1 MSIVVFHR
9 KLSLELVSCGSV
21 GTVQA
26 FCINT
31 QVSNAQT
38 STCIGHMHWNCFS
51 SWRERERE
59 REGRE
64 RGGGREREK
73 VNGKFSV
80 MIKINEI

>member
-26 FCINT
+26 LCINT

-38 STCIGHMHWNCFS
+38 STCIGHMH
-51 SWRERERE
+51 
-59 REGRE
+59 
-64 RGGGREREK
+64 
-73 VNGKFSV
+73 
-80 MIKINEI
+80 